1 VSPRYLLDTNTI
13 SEPIRPH
20 PNQGVVERLRTYQ
33 DELAIASPVWHELLF
48 GCYRLP
54 PSRRRESIERYLTEV
69 VRPALPILPYDA
81 LAAEW
86 HATERVRLVGLGKTP
101 PFVDGQIAAIART
114 NDLTLV
120 TANVADFVNFSDL
133 RIENWRS

>member
-1 VSPRYLLDTNTI
+1 MSPRYLLDTNAV

-20 PNQGVVERLRTYQ
+20 PDQRLVEWMRTHQ

-54 PSRRRESIERYLTEV
+54 PSRRRGSLERYLTDV
-69 VRPALPILPYDA
+69 VRSAMPILPYDA
-81 LAAEW
+81 AAAEW
-86 HATERVRLVGLGKTP
+86 HSHERVRLVAVGKTP

-120 TANVADFVNFSDL
+120 TANVADYVNFSDL
-133 RIENWRS
+133 RIEDWRS